1 MQNRMLLPHPLYQKA
16 YYYVNMSFDTEH
28 LHDSSISAQVT
39 CLSNCGFKKFF
50 FFLFFFFF
58 FSFMAHQD
66 YFTPFEPSQLVGKT
80 KTADPWEKHL
90 QPNPQAELS

>member
-1 MQNRMLLPHPLYQKA
+1 MILELVLR
-16 YYYVNMSFDTEH
+16 
-28 LHDSSISAQVT
+28 LHACQIVVSS
-39 CLSNCGFKKFF
+39 
-50 FFLFFFFF
+50 LFFVFWFFGFFF

-80 KTADPWEKHL
+80 KTGDPWEKHL

>member
-1 MQNRMLLPHPLYQKA
+1 MILELVLR
-16 YYYVNMSFDTEH
+16 
-28 LHDSSISAQVT
+28 
-39 CLSNCGFKKFF
+39 SNCGFKN
-50 FFLFFFFF
+50 FFFFF

-80 KTADPWEKHL
+80 KTGDPWEKHL

>member
-1 MQNRMLLPHPLYQKA
+1 MQNRMLLPHPFIRRH
-16 YYYVNMSFDTEH
+16 YYVNMSFDTEH
-28 LHDSSISAQVT
+28 LHDIRISAQVT
-39 CLSNCGFKKFF
+39 CLSNCGFKK
-50 FFLFFFFF
+50 FFF

-80 KTADPWEKHL
+80 KTGDPWEKHL